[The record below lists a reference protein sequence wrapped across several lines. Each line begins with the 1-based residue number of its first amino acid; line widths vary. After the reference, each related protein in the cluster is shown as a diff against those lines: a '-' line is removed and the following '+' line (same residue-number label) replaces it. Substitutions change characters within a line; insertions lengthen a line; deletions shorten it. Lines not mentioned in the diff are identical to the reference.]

1 MSFKKR
7 ILSKN
12 NIVDNLDNIMMYLNV
27 DAYYMTDDFSKDIV
41 KLYNEG
47 KSEDE
52 IKDYII
58 QNEKL

>member
-47 KSEDE
+47 RSEEE
-52 IKDYII
+52 IKQYII
-58 QNEKL
+58 KEK